1 MIGGMIFLSRI
12 GPPWIEP
19 LTRDQGPGRG
29 RAFKAFAS
37 PHQNP
42 YNQETVNISAIIE
55 SLRPKQWLKNL
66 FIFAPLIF
74 SQNVLQ
80 WPLLQ
85 RTLLGFLAFC
95 LLSGAV
101 YIFNDLRDLEED
113 KHHPLKS
120 RRPLASG
127 RLKKSHAW
135 IAFILT
141 GAGSLALSYALSP
154 RFFAAALAYFIL
166 QTAYSLGLK
175 HIVIL
180 ELFIIAAGFV
190 LRVVAGGLI
199 IDVSLSPWLLIC
211 TFLLALFLAM
221 SKRRH
226 ELVLLEDDA
235 PTHRPILK
243 EYSPLL
249 LDQMISVVTA
259 STVVAYCLYTIS
271 DETVAKF
278 GTTNLIFTVPFV
290 IYGIF
295 RYLYL
300 VHQKNLGGSPEA
312 LILKD
317 KPLFITLILWIAVS
331 AIILYI

>member
-1 MIGGMIFLSRI
+1 M
-12 GPPWIEP
+12 
-19 LTRDQGPGRG
+19 
-29 RAFKAFAS
+29 
-37 PHQNP
+37 
-42 YNQETVNISAIIE
+42 NISAIFE
-55 SLRPKQWLKNL
+55 SLRPKQWHKNL

-74 SQNVLQ
+74 SQNVFE

-85 RTLLGFLAFC
+85 RSLLGFLAFC

-101 YIFNDLRDLEED
+101 YIFNDLHDMEED
-113 KHHPLKS
+113 KRHPLKA

-127 RLKKSHAW
+127 RLKKTHAW

-141 GAGSLALSYALSP
+141 GTGSLALSYALSP
-154 RFFAAALAYFIL
+154 SFFAAALVYFVL

-180 ELFIIAAGFV
+180 DLFIIAAGFL
-190 LRVVAGGLI
+190 LRVVAGGLV
-199 IDVSLSPWLLIC
+199 IDVSLSPWILIC
-211 TFLLALFLAM
+211 IFLLALFLAM
-221 SKRRH
+221 GKRRH
-226 ELVLLEDDA
+226 ELVLLEDEA
-235 PTHRPILK
+235 QAHRPILK

-278 GTTNLIFTVPFV
+278 GTTNLIFTAPFV

-300 VHQKNLGGSPEA
+300 VHRKGLGGSPEA

-317 KPLFITLILWIAVS
+317 KPLFIALFLWIAVS